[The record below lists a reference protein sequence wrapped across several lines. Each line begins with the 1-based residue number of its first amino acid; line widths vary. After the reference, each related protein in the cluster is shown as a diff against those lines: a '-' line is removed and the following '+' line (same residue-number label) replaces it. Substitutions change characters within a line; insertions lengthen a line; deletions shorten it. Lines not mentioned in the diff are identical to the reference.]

1 MYSRMIYMDSSVVGG
16 ARACAPLVVN
26 ADPPPG
32 AMALLIGA
40 ILLLILMTLVVLLLM
55 LLSRGDADGQPT
67 RHVDA
72 ERADVERV
80 IDRIREL

>member
-1 MYSRMIYMDSSVVGG
+1 
-16 ARACAPLVVN
+16 
-26 ADPPPG
+26 
-32 AMALLIGA
+32 MALLIGA

-55 LLSRGDADGQPT
+55 LLSRGDADGPPT

-80 IDRIREL
+80 IDRIRDL

>member
-1 MYSRMIYMDSSVVGG
+1 MYLRAIYTNSIVVGG
-16 ARACAPLVVN
+16 ARALAPLVGN

-55 LLSRGDADGQPT
+55 LLSRGDADGPPT

-80 IDRIREL
+80 IDRIRDL